1 MTFTVLIKPSNYV
14 LLVEEG
20 ETVLDAALRQNFDF
34 PYSCR
39 SATCATCMGRVLSG
53 HITYGDVEPYAL
65 DDAAQ
70 ADGCAL
76 FCSAKPTSD
85 LVIEVEDVF
94 GSEYKP
100 ARIAEYKVDSQA
112 LLGDNLHQIFLS
124 PSADKKI
131 SHTAGQYL
139 SVVCKDGIHVPFS
152 IANAP
157 VDGSDQI
164 ELHIHDSAQSAYTK
178 EILNKITTEQKVT
191 IKGPQGRMV
200 YHASPN
206 LPLIFVAEG
215 TGIAP
220 LKAIIEDML
229 AKNMAQKI
237 QLVWS
242 VKNESRLY
250 LDELFKRWAAHV
262 PQFTYQPL
270 FENQSIAEAIL
281 QAHPN
286 LSGHQV
292 FASGSPEMVYS
303 LKKALVAKG
312 LNPFFIYSDVF
323 ECFPEKI

>member
-65 DDAAQ
+65 DETAQ
-70 ADGCAL
+70 ADGYAL

-85 LVIEVEDVF
+85 LIIEVEDVF
-94 GSEYKP
+94 GTEYKP
-100 ARIAEYKVDSQA
+100 SRIAEYKIDSQA

-124 PSADKKI
+124 PNTDKKI
-131 SHTAGQYL
+131 SYTAGQYL
-139 SVVCKDGIHVPFS
+139 SIVCHDGIQIPFS

-157 VDGSDQI
+157 VEGSDQI
-164 ELHIHDSAQSAYTK
+164 ELHIHDTSKSAYTK
-178 EILNKITTEQKVT
+178 EILNKIETEQKLT
-191 IKGPQGRMV
+191 LKGPQGRMV
-200 YHASPN
+200 YRNEPT
-206 LPLIFVAEG
+206 LPIIFVAEG

-229 AKNMAQKI
+229 ARGIPQEIK
-237 QLVWS
+237 LYWS
-242 VKNESRLY
+242 VKNQSRLY
-250 LDELFKRWAAHV
+250 LEDLFKRWAAHV
-262 PQFTYQPL
+262 PQFSYQPL
-270 FENQSIAEAIL
+270 LENESIVEAIAQNTPDL
-281 QAHPN
+281 K
-286 LSGHQV
+286 GHQV
-292 FASGSPEMVYS
+292 FASGSPDLVYS
-303 LKKALVAKG
+303 LKKELVAKG

-323 ECFPEKI
+323 ECFPEVV